1 MTFKIAS
8 ERDGF
13 RNLKNEL
20 IQLAHR
26 VVPLAIEYLPSDR
39 SVIPITVRSM
49 YGRAIKSIEKVSA
62 TSLFTP
68 FSLERW
74 PIDLRV
80 DCLCILWSGGV
91 EDLDGFVKFLC

>member
-1 MTFKIAS
+1 
-8 ERDGF
+8 
-13 RNLKNEL
+13 
-20 IQLAHR
+20 
-26 VVPLAIEYLPSDR
+26 
-39 SVIPITVRSM
+39 M

-74 PIDLRV
+74 PFDLRV

-91 EDLDGFVKFLC
+91 EDLDVFVKFLC